1 MMQTGPKKLFFK
13 SLNKMQ
19 ANIQND
25 DTDTQYIQ
33 FSLGSMFT
41 YF

>member
-1 MMQTGPKKLFFK
+1 
-13 SLNKMQ
+13 MQ

-33 FSLGSMFT
+33 FSLGTMF
-41 YF
+41 